1 MPTTLVWLPTAI
13 RVAIAP
19 VLVGALVLLVEPT
32 RSASDLAAAVGLVL
46 LSAIH
51 VLYWWRPWPS
61 RQRPAAAA
69 AAGMVLV
76 NFLLL
81 NLVGLAQPLLW
92 LYPALIAGAGLPARA
107 AALGVVLTALAAA
120 APLALQ
126 GRLVHPVGPV
136 APAETLG
143 ASHSVLLSIVLA
155 ALGMAA
161 VRQLIA
167 LNDDL
172 HATRA
177 ELADLAVTSERER
190 LARELHDLLGRTL
203 SLIAVKAELA
213 SRLSA
218 KGDPSAEAE
227 LADVQR
233 LARQAVRDVREAVAG
248 EHAPTIDAELAA
260 AEAALRTA
268 GIKVRVD
275 KTAASIDPAH
285 ETTIAWALREAVTN
299 VVKHSGARTCR
310 ISLDAAEGSTALD
323 VEDDGRGP
331 VGGGTGTGIEGLAD
345 RVHALGGT
353 LEVGP
358 SEGRGFT
365 LRARLGAA
373 ALPRP
378 HVGIAQ

>member
-19 VLVGALVLLVEPT
+19 VLVGALVLLVEPD
-32 RSASDLAAAVGLVL
+32 RSVSDLAAAVGLAVL
-46 LSAIH
+46 GVIH

-61 RQRPAAAA
+61 AQRRAFAA
-69 AAGMVLV
+69 AAGMVLL
-76 NFLLL
+76 NFVLL
-81 NLVGLAQPLLW
+81 NLIGLAQPV
-92 LYPALIAGAGLPARA
+92 
-107 AALGVVLTALAAA
+107 GVVLTVLAAA

-126 GRLVHPVGPV
+126 GQLVHPAQPV
-136 APAETLG
+136 APAEALG

-167 LNDDL
+167 LNADL
-172 HATRA
+172 HAASA

-190 LARELHDLLGRTL
+190 LSRELHDLLGRTL

-213 SRLSA
+213 SRLSG

-248 EHAPTIDAELAA
+248 GHAPTVDAELSA

-268 GIKVRVD
+268 GIEVSVD
-275 KTAASIDPAH
+275 KTVASIDPAH

-299 VVKHSGARTCR
+299 VVKHSGACTCR
-310 ISLDAAEGSTALD
+310 IALDAAEGSTALD

-331 VGGGTGTGIEGLAD
+331 VAGGTGTGIEGLAD
-345 RVHALGGT
+345 RVHALGGS
-353 LEVGP
+353 LEVGA
-358 SEGRGFT
+358 SDGRGFK
-365 LRARLGAA
+365 LRVRLGAA

-378 HVGIAQ
+378 RLRSAQ